1 MIKINDTFEIEKD
14 PYCWNLHEWR
24 DGINRTTGKTTRT
37 KKTTYYNS
45 LVHVCGIIVDK
56 SAGIACNQAEIMVA
70 AIKKAKWDI
79 FKAISCTDMKKENV
93 DNIHKEDVD
102 KFIRKR
108 SRSRYTKS

>member
-14 PYCWNLHEWR
+14 PYCWSLHEWR
-24 DGINRTTGKTTRT
+24 DGVNRITGEAIRT

-56 SAGIACNQAEIMVA
+56 SAGIACNQAGDIIG
-70 AIKKAKWDI
+70 AIKQAKWDI
-79 FKAISCTDMKKENV
+79 FKAICCADMKEENV
-93 DNIHKEDVD
+93 DNIYKEDVD

-108 SRSRYTKS
+108 SRSKYTKS

>member
-24 DGINRTTGKTTRT
+24 DGVNKQGEATRT
-37 KKTTYYNS
+37 KRTTYYNS
-45 LVHVCGIIVDK
+45 LVHVCGKIIDK